1 MPGSGP
7 IDPDTILALIAAG
20 ATYSN
25 GMLVVGTVAMKL
37 LITGNAWNA
46 AVNGT
51 HKLTQDSYDKLAAG
65 TPASGNTFTVAR
77 TSYTLDSVSRGG
89 ELWAIVS
96 PA

>member
-7 IDPDTILALIAAG
+7 IDPDNILALIAAG
-20 ATYSN
+20 ATYTN
-25 GMLVVGTVAMKL
+25 GWLIVGTVAMKL
-37 LITGNAWNA
+37 LISGNAWNA
-46 AVNGT
+46 STSGT
-51 HKLTQDSYDKLAAG
+51 HKLTQDSFDKLAAG
-65 TPASGNTFTVAR
+65 TPAAGNTFTVGR

>member
-7 IDPDTILALIAAG
+7 IDPDNILSLIAAG

-25 GMLVVGTVAMKL
+25 GWLIVGTVANKL
-37 LITGNAWNA
+37 LVSGNAWN
-46 AVNGT
+46 VSTSGD

-65 TPASGNTFTVAR
+65 SPASNNTFTVGR
-77 TSYTLDSVSRGG
+77 SSYTLDSVSRGG

-96 PA
+96 PV